1 MRKKDVDRQIAFDA
15 AADALRRVHEPSM
28 SRTGRAPAPA
38 STASARSSP
47 STCRSACSSL
57 SSTAVGATGAS
68 VGMIGLGS
76 PTDVVVITSLP
87 SGRIGVRAYVLHI
100 TESYRYSTDAAD
112 QLRIS
117 P

>member
-57 SSTAVGATGAS
+57 SSAAVGATGANSS
-68 VGMIGLGS
+68 VKLLLYLRSVPGLTRS
-76 PTDVVVITSLP
+76 
-87 SGRIGVRAYVLHI
+87 
-100 TESYRYSTDAAD
+100 
-112 QLRIS
+112 
-117 P
+117 